1 MTFCTSLLRTSCTT
15 KQSYR
20 YYVVYVCRIFTTDVT
35 GTTLVDD
42 VYTFN
47 IESVIL
53 GSCIVSVLFC
63 CCVLIAN
70 SLIKI
75 NTNNGPMA
83 GQL

>member
-1 MTFCTSLLRTSCTT
+1 M
-15 KQSYR
+15 
-20 YYVVYVCRIFTTDVT
+20 T

-53 GSCIVSVLFC
+53 DDVYTFNNESVILGSCIVSVLFC
-63 CCVLIAN
+63 CCVLMAN

-83 GQL
+83 GQLYFSNYHLQVHILLDN